1 MLGRISTSEGVG
13 EDRWWWGV
21 CEMTEIHYTNEQNA
35 KE

>member
-13 EDRWWWGV
+13 EDRWWWGG
-21 CEMTEIHYTNEQNA
+21 EMTEIHYTNEQNA